1 MAMSRA
7 TTVDEYL
14 NELPP
19 DRRAVLS
26 AVRDQV
32 QENLPSGYEERM
44 SSGMITYELPLE
56 KYRNTYNGKPLCFAG
71 LAAQK
76 NHFALYLIGLYED
89 PAAAKRFKAEAE
101 KAGKKLDIGK
111 SCIRFKKLEE
121 LPLDVIG
128 KTIASMPPEKFIKQ
142 HEKSR
147 HFR

>member
-1 MAMSRA
+1 MSSA
-7 TTVDEYL
+7 KTVDDYL
-14 NELPP
+14 AELTPE
-19 DRRAVLS
+19 RREVLS
-26 AVRDQV
+26 AVRATV
-32 QENLPSGYEERM
+32 NRNLPNGYEERM

-71 LAAQK
+71 LSAQK

-89 PAAAKRFKAEAE
+89 PAAAKHFKAEVE
-101 KAGKKLDIGK
+101 KTGKKLDIGK

-147 HFR
+147 HFK